1 VADSLNF
8 SSFRPSENRVGSNGS
23 HENTSGAIIPTASF
37 AEGEGRIIRPRRKE
51 GLKRRIPFS
60 LSLPLCLSLS
70 LSLPLSSRRRE
81 NSNART
87 REGTRARRDSPGGNW
102 RQRGRERERE
112 REREIISRLFIPL
125 AKLPRLLPLSRPSA
139 GPNRTKLMS
148 RHY

>member
-112 REREIISRLFIPL
+112 RERERSSLDSSFPSPNYPACCLCRG
-125 AKLPRLLPLSRPSA
+125 RPP
-139 GPNRTKLMS
+139 GPIARN
-148 RHY
+148 